1 VEACERLQPG
11 GACYF
16 QMREDDVQRVLRYP
30 ATMIGSDGLPHDQ
43 HPHPRLWGT
52 FPRVLGHYSR
62 DLGLFPLEAAVHKM
76 TGLSARQFRLA
87 GRGEIRVGAYADIV
101 VFDAATISD
110 TATFELPKA
119 QAAGID
125 CVLVNGKVAYRCG
138 DSEPRRNGRFLA
150 RESGAAASG

>member
-1 VEACERLQPG
+1 MSEEDVE
-11 GACYF
+11 
-16 QMREDDVQRVLRYP
+16 RVIAHPL
-30 ATMIGSDGLPHDQ
+30 TMIGSDGLPHDQ

-62 DLGLFPLEAAVHKM
+62 DLGLFTLEAAVHKM

-110 TATFELPKA
+110 AATFALPKA
-119 QAAGID
+119 QARGVE
-125 CVLVNGKVAYRCG
+125 CVLVNGKVAYRGG
-138 DSEPRRNGRFLA
+138 DGEPRRNGRFLA
-150 RESGAAASG
+150 RGTT